1 MKICPSCHLQNR
13 DTAQFCARCG
23 KDLCSPSCPMNS
35 ARKRKMFW
43 WIPAGIFAGCTLL
56 AACIFFFGKSVSESV
71 KGNTLQPELPIVEVS
86 DYTPNP
92 SASYLPADEILPSPA
107 SSPSQTPN
115 EADFSDDFFLYNLV
129 QGMWVSEADF
139 EGCCTRLLIHGNV
152 AAMSIA
158 NPLTE
163 NAEPRAWKDG
173 DSESDIWNWGN
184 CSILNGILYLQDR
197 VEEIPFRIYPVS
209 GTEFALEFN
218 YNDTQEGDRVTFY
231 RIQPPEEFNL
241 ADFLEGDWLSDG
253 TIQSDAT
260 IHGLYKFNRDGSG
273 EIGRAKKTT
282 NADVYDYERVF
293 TIVYSTN
300 DLLLTCIDQN
310 NTVSE
315 YSVTIDDAFTISFG
329 DETFRR
335 LGR

>member
-1 MKICPSCHLQNR
+1 MKICPACQLQNH
-13 DTAQFCARCG
+13 DTAHFCARCG
-23 KDLCSPSCPMNS
+23 KDLCLPRYSMNTS
-35 ARKRKMFW
+35 RKRNTFW
-43 WIPAGIFAGCTLL
+43 WIPAGIFAACTLL
-56 AACIFFFGKSVSESV
+56 AACIFFFGKSMSESI
-71 KGNTLQPELPIVEVS
+71 TLQPELPIVELS
-86 DYTPNP
+86 DYTPDP
-92 SASYLPADEILPSPA
+92 SASYLPAAEVLPVPTP
-107 SSPSQTPN
+107 SPSQTPN
-115 EADFSDDFFLYNLV
+115 EAEVSDDFFLYNLV
-129 QGMWVSEADF
+129 QGMWVSEVDV
-139 EGCCTRLLIHGNV
+139 EGCCTRLLIHGKV
-152 AAMSIA
+152 AAMSVA

-173 DSESDIWNWGN
+173 DWESDIWNWDN
-184 CSILNGILYLQDR
+184 CNILNGTLYLRDR

-209 GTEFALEFN
+209 DTEFTLEFN
-218 YNDTQEGDRVTFY
+218 YTDTQEGDSVTFY

-273 EIGRAKKTT
+273 EIGRATT
-282 NADVYDYERVF
+282 NTDVDVYDYERVF

-300 DLLLTCIDQN
+300 DLLLTCTDQN

-315 YSVTIDDAFTISFG
+315 YAITIDDAFTITFG

-335 LGR
+335 LGG